1 MLDPAIRE
9 RVVHANGLRFH
20 VLEAGSGDRLAL
32 FLHGFPELGFS
43 WRHQLPVLAELGYR
57 AWAPDLRGY
66 GGTDRPQGI
75 AEYAIEKLMDDV
87 AGLIDASGAKETLL
101 VAHDWGGVIA
111 WYFAL
116 RRIRPLDRL
125 VVMNL
130 PHPALLRARRCA
142 AAGASACA
150 PGTCCSSRSRGCRR
164 RCSACAARAAVT
176 EAFRGMAVDKS
187 RFPEEVL
194 DVYRRAALEPG
205 ALTAMINYYRAL
217 VRGGGARRQS
227 SLGFPRLEL
236 PTLMIWGEQD
246 SALGKELTYGT
257 EAYVPNLTLKYLP
270 HASHWVQQDAPDDV
284 NAILREWLGVAASSA
299 RIARRNS
306 HVTRANSSGCS
317 ACGE

>member
-9 RVVHANGLRFH
+9 IFVAANGLRFN
-20 VLEAGSGDRLAL
+20 VLEAGVGDRLAL

-43 WRHQLPVLAELGYR
+43 WRNQLPVLAELGFR

-66 GGTDRPQGI
+66 GGTDRPQGMR
-75 AEYAIEKLMDDV
+75 EYAIEKLLDDV
-87 AGLIDASGAKETLL
+87 AGLIDASGAKETML

-116 RRIRPLDRL
+116 RRIRPLSRL

-130 PHPALLRARRCA
+130 PHPAVFERVLRSGWRQRLRSWYVLFFQLPWLPERLFRLRNA
-142 AAGASACA
+142 A
-150 PGTCCSSRSRGCRR
+150 PI
-164 RCSACAARAAVT
+164 T

-217 VRGGGARRQS
+217 VRGGGARRQR
-227 SLGFPRLEL
+227 SLGFPRIET
-236 PTLMIWGEQD
+236 PTLMVWGEQD
-246 SALGKELTYGT
+246 TALGVELTHGT
-257 EAYVPNLTLKYLP
+257 EAYVPNLVLRYLP
-270 HASHWVQQDAPDDV
+270 NASHWVQQDAPDEV
-284 NAILREWLGVAASSA
+284 NAILREWLGATPSRTSD
-299 RIARRNS
+299 
-306 HVTRANSSGCS
+306 
-317 ACGE
+317 

>member
-9 RVVHANGLRFH
+9 IDVKANGLRFH
-20 VLEAGSGDRLAL
+20 MLEAGAGDRLAL

-43 WRHQLPVLAELGYR
+43 WRNQLPLLAMLGYR

-66 GGTDRPQGI
+66 GGSDRPQGMR
-75 AEYAIEKLMDDV
+75 EYAIEKLMDDV
-87 AGLIDASGAKETLL
+87 AGLIDASGAKETVL

-116 RRIRPLDRL
+116 RRIRPLSRL
-125 VVMNL
+125 IVMNL
-130 PHPALLRARRCA
+130 PHPAIFERVMRTGWRQRLRSWYVLFFQIPWLPERLFRMRR
-142 AAGASACA
+142 ASA
-150 PGTCCSSRSRGCRR
+150 
-164 RCSACAARAAVT
+164 VT
-176 EAFRGMAVDKS
+176 GAFRGMAVDKS

-217 VRGGGARRQS
+217 VRGGGARRQT
-227 SLGFPRLEL
+227 SLGFPRIDL

-257 EAYVPNLTLKYLP
+257 EAFVPDLTLKYLP

-284 NAILREWLGVAASSA
+284 NAILREWLGAKP
-299 RIARRNS
+299 R
-306 HVTRANSSGCS
+306 
-317 ACGE
+317 